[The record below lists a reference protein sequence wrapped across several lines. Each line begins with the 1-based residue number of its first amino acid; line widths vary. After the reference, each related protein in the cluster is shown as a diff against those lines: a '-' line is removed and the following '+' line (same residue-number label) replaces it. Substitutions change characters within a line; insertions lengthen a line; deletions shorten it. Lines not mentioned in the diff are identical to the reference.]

1 MDKYVKM
8 AELDTH
14 ISSHLLRHTKAM
26 HLLEAGINIF
36 YIKDLLGHEDISTV
50 EIYYGKK
57 KLMTSC
63 TDGSAYLQRYPPEQL
78 SIINASGH

>member
-14 ISSHLLRHTKAM
+14 MSSHLLRHTKAM

-36 YIKDLLGHEDISTV
+36 YIKDLLGHEDISTA
-50 EIYYGKK
+50 EIYAKK
-57 KLMTSC
+57 STR
-63 TDGSAYLQRYPPEQL
+63 QNVPP
-78 SIINASGH
+78 STR